1 MVSACLLQ
9 RRLSMTL
16 LGFRVGLLLYIPFPS
31 ACLCQDMSR
40 VCREVILS
48 QGVAGGPGG
57 HGACLFGDIRD
68 HIANSASVFG
78 SFEQVMS
85 QLGLLPL
92 TPGAWCYRHG
102 RMCGIRDAE
111 VNVSGPPCTDF
122 SPQGLRRG
130 IQGPTMVAFL
140 CWARLVC
147 ASTQLRLVVFENVPE
162 FPQWLLEFA
171 FGHAFWLHR
180 IAVSPSDCGLGLVRR
195 DRVYVL
201 MIPKQRAILTHCPHE
216 MHDLMVA
223 SMAHVQTVP
232 GHALLAGPAEVWDEV
247 AELSTRRSRQLR
259 GSRGSR
265 GPRAEGFQQ
274 IRPSD
279 VLTPRERDAIN
290 TYDYL
295 YWRRVGNN
303 PESNLSLFYFL
314 GDNPQARC
322 SWSLHGRL
330 PTMRTNAGLLWSPW
344 ARRFLTHR
352 ERFAVMGY
360 PVYLELAA
368 AMGVTAP
375 AWCLP
380 DTVAMRQVLGN
391 AMHVA
396 CVTMMLLVGLS
407 CVKPAS

>member
-1 MVSACLLQ
+1 
-9 RRLSMTL
+9 
-16 LGFRVGLLLYIPFPS
+16 
-31 ACLCQDMSR
+31 
-40 VCREVILS
+40 
-48 QGVAGGPGG
+48 
-57 HGACLFGDIRD
+57 
-68 HIANSASVFG
+68 
-78 SFEQVMS
+78 
-85 QLGLLPL
+85 
-92 TPGAWCYRHG
+92 
-102 RMCGIRDAE
+102 
-111 VNVSGPPCTDF
+111 
-122 SPQGLRRG
+122 
-130 IQGPTMVAFL
+130 MVAFL

-171 FGHAFWLHR
+171 FGHAFLLHR
-180 IAVSPSDCGLGLVRR
+180 IAVSPSDCGFGLVRR

-201 MIPKQRAILTHCPHE
+201 MIHKQRAILTHCPHE

-232 GHALLAGPAEVWDEV
+232 GHALQAGPAEVLAEV
-247 AELSTRRSRQLR
+247 AELGSRRSRQ
-259 GSRGSR
+259 SRGSR
-265 GPRAEGFQQ
+265 GPCREGFQQ
-274 IRPSD
+274 IWPSE
-279 VLTPRERDAIN
+279 VLTARERDAIN
-290 TYDYL
+290 IYADL
-295 YWRRVGNN
+295 YRRRVGLN
-303 PESNLSLFYFL
+303 PERNLSLFYFL

-368 AMGVTAP
+368 AMGVP
-375 AWCLP
+375 AWGLP

-407 CVKPAS
+407 CVKPAK